1 MIYQITENT
10 FYTPSSEKTDRPNL
24 GYVRGKNGSVM
35 VDSGNSPA
43 QVQEYLHALSENSLP
58 LPKYVFL
65 THHHWDHTF
74 GLPSVDDR
82 MISIAGSKT
91 NAILKKQ
98 QAYIWD
104 EEHLDKYCADNRIPL
119 FCKPH
124 IMLEYPDMSAICV
137 HTAFIEFKDEL
148 RIELGDETV
157 VMRHLTSG
165 HTDDCYYLLA
175 ERAKV
180 LFLGD
185 GNSEEV
191 VGTEWIDHKEPLKG
205 LICELEEL
213 NFDYC
218 LTGHVPLY
226 SKQEIL
232 EDLKERLASV
242 S

>member
-1 MIYQITENT
+1 MLYKITEET
-10 FYTPSSEKTDRPNL
+10 YYTPCSQETDRPNL
-24 GYVRGKNGSVM
+24 GYIRGKECSVM

-43 QVQEYLHALSENSLP
+43 HVQEYLKAVRENGLP
-58 LPKYVFL
+58 VPKYVFL

-74 GLPSVDDR
+74 GLASVDGF
-82 MISIAGSKT
+82 MISIAGSET
-91 NAILKKQ
+91 NARLREQ

-104 EEHLDKYCADNRIPL
+104 QAYLDEYCEDNRIPL

-124 IMLEYPDMSAICV
+124 IMAEYPDLSGICI
-137 HTAFIEFKDEL
+137 HTAVIEFEQEL
-148 RIELGDETV
+148 RIDLGDETA
-157 VMRHLTSG
+157 VMGHLTSG

-175 ERAKV
+175 EKSKV

-205 LICELEEL
+205 LIEQLEAMD
-213 NFDYC
+213 FDYC
-218 LTGHVPLY
+218 LTGHVPVYTKKEL
-226 SKQEIL
+226 L
-232 EDLKERLASV
+232 DNLKERLSAV